1 MIGCLIFWKN
11 QDVHVYNKCKGIG
24 FRNLVD
30 YQNFNGDI
38 TRMAIKEK
46 PPESISI
53 CLFLRF

>member
-1 MIGCLIFWKN
+1 MNDKMFIFWKN

-38 TRMAIKEK
+38 ARLAIKEK
-46 PPESISI
+46 PPSVNINLPIS
-53 CLFLRF
+53 